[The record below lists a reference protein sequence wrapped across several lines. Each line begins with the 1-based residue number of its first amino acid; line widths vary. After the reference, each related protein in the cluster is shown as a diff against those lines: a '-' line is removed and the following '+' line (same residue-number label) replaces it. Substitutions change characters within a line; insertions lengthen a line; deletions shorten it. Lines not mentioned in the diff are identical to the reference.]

1 MKTIK
6 INIEKELNKH
16 DNQKAKEIFNYIQEA
31 TGSMF
36 IPTKQQKNEILNE
49 VVFLLNSD

>member
-16 DNQKAKEIFNYIQEA
+16 NNQKAKEIFNYIQEA
-31 TGSMF
+31 TGSLF
-36 IPTKQQKNEILNE
+36 IPTKQQKNEILNTIME
-49 VVFLLNSD
+49 MLNTD